1 MQTVDADR
9 IRNFCIIAHVDH
21 GKSTVS
27 DRILQLTNAVDT
39 KKAGNRVLDSLSV
52 EKSRGI
58 TVKSAAMTLVYDHP
72 TKGPYL
78 LNFIDTPG
86 HVDFGYEVSRS
97 LKACQG
103 AVLLVDALQGIQAQ
117 TMSNFYQAFCHGLS
131 IVPALNKIDM
141 VTTRETVKEVKA
153 QMASSLDDAWGEKE
167 GADILEISGK
177 TGLGC
182 DALLDAVIDRIPPP
196 ASDEPELTL
205 KALLFDMFYD
215 PVKGVVLLCAIKDGA
230 VKKRQ
235 KISFTHA
242 EATHTVSEVG
252 VLTPQ
257 MVPVDSLRA
266 GQVGYVCC
274 NVKNIRQ
281 FRVGDTMFGAQDAA
295 NSTPFEGFQAS
306 KPMVFA
312 GVFAASIEESEHL
325 ETSIQRYLLTDPAVH
340 AKRERSDALGA
351 GYRCGFL
358 GLLHLDVFKQRLMDE
373 YKMDILVTS
382 PTVPYIVTTKESPGD
397 TITVESA
404 QDFPQTPP
412 PAKVE
417 EPIVT
422 ATIVVPEEMA
432 PEVQR
437 LCFERRGEA
446 KSMDIFDN
454 KRMLLTVELPFAE
467 ILTDFFDRLQSISH
481 GYATFDYEP
490 CGHRVADIV
499 KVKTKLNGAESDS
512 LSFLCVRSDADKYAK
527 LFCVKLR
534 KMIPPQQFD
543 INISAVI
550 GSKVVCKEKIN
561 ALRKDVVAAKILSH
575 GHSGDPMRKKKLL
588 DKQKEGKKRLRE
600 ISNVQVPA
608 EAFVEMMKL

>member
-1 MQTVDADR
+1 MDGDK

-39 KKAGNRVLDSLSV
+39 KKAGDRVLDSLSV

-86 HVDFGYEVSRS
+86 HVDFQYEVSRS

-103 AVLLVDALQGIQAQ
+103 AVLLVDVLQGIQAQ
-117 TMSNFYQAFCHGLS
+117 TMSNFYQAFCHGLA
-131 IVPALNKIDM
+131 ILPALNKIDM
-141 VTTRETVKEVKA
+141 VVARETVEEVKA
-153 QMASSLDDAWGEKE
+153 QMAGQLDDGWEQE
-167 GADILEISGK
+167 HILEISGK

-182 DALLDAVIDRIPPP
+182 DTLLEEIIERIP
-196 ASDEPELTL
+196 ASVSDEHELSL
-205 KALLFDMFYD
+205 KALLFDMFYH
-215 PVKGVVLLCAIKDGA
+215 PVKGVVLLCAIKDGV

-235 KISFTHA
+235 KIAFAHA
-242 EATHTVSEVG
+242 EVTHTVSEVG

-257 MVPVDSLRA
+257 MMPVECLRA
-266 GQVGYVCC
+266 GQVGYVCV
-274 NVKNIRQ
+274 NVKDIRK
-281 FRVGDTMFGAQDAA
+281 FRVGDTVFGVQDAA
-295 NSTPFEGFQAS
+295 NSPPFEGFQPS

-312 GVFAASIEESEHL
+312 GVFAACIEEAEQL
-325 ETSIQRYLLTDPAVH
+325 ETAVQRYLLTDPAVH
-340 AKRERSDALGA
+340 AKRERSDTLGA

-358 GLLHLDVFKQRLMDE
+358 GLLHLDVFKQRLMEE
-373 YKMDILVTS
+373 YKMEVLVTS
-382 PTVPYIVTTKESPGD
+382 PTVPYQVTKQNGD
-397 TITVESA
+397 TFMVECA
-404 QDFPQTPP
+404 QDFPQAPP
-412 PAKVE
+412 PAKTE
-417 EPIVT
+417 EPLVL
-422 ATIVVPEEMA
+422 ATIMVPEEMVS
-432 PEVQR
+432 EVQR

-446 KSMDIFDN
+446 KSVEIFDN
-454 KRMLLTVELPFAE
+454 KRMLFTVELPFAE

-490 CGHRVADIV
+490 CGMKEADIV
-499 KVKTKLNGAESDS
+499 KVNTRLNAAQCES
-512 LSFLCVRSDADKYAK
+512 LSFLCVRQDADKYAK
-527 LFCVKLR
+527 LFCAKLR

-550 GSKVVCKEKIN
+550 GSKVVCKEKIS
-561 ALRKDVVAAKILSH
+561 ALRRDVVAAKILCH

-588 DKQKEGKKRLRE
+588 DKQKEGKKRLMA